1 MRTHLPVSILILIV
15 GSPHGQAVRPESAS
29 TFIKIYAAVEAIR
42 DNFGVPVGLEV
53 ANSDPDDTPIT
64 LAFDCNDV
72 AHGLDQIIGQRQ
84 AHRWSREDGVYD
96 VYPKA
101 RNEQMS
107 GLRIKVF
114 AITDATRTEALIA
127 VDKLPE
133 VQNWRSHHREQGGVL
148 ISQVG
153 FPDQQRVSVNF
164 RNSSLRHILNWLS
177 TNVATNPQK
186 PEWSVVPYGDE
197 TKHLNIAF

>member
-1 MRTHLPVSILILIV
+1 
-15 GSPHGQAVRPESAS
+15 
-29 TFIKIYAAVEAIR
+29 
-42 DNFGVPVGLEV
+42 
-53 ANSDPDDTPIT
+53 
-64 LAFDCNDV
+64 
-72 AHGLDQIIGQRQ
+72 
-84 AHRWSREDGVYD
+84 
-96 VYPKA
+96 
-101 RNEQMS
+101 
-107 GLRIKVF
+107 
-114 AITDATRTEALIA
+114 
-127 VDKLPE
+127 LPE
-133 VQNWRSHHREQGGVL
+133 VQNWRSHHLEQGGVL